1 MGTLSFTGAKML
13 RLYSLL
19 LVGVGFAV
27 KLPDGPQGPDGA
39 ILKYDLLSNSQ
50 PGINYPGGNLGAFV
64 PQTWPAGVVNHELQE
79 YVPEAAVQ
87 DPSTNEITITAK
99 KEGSR
104 ITSARLES
112 YQVWSTAQSED
123 IKNRGYV
130 EVRSTLPASSTN
142 GWSMK
147 GAWPA
152 IWMLGT
158 GNGNEWPNHGEID
171 IVEAVNGDPTIVM
184 SLHSTNHWGA
194 TGGPQHPPNNPIYV
208 NADLAHDHLIAG
220 FEWNVQDQ
228 AGHIDLTWWL
238 TWFDQGSQS
247 WQSAHTTKV
256 LQKNGNDDYYVF
268 YDSFNGEGFSLLI
281 NLAEGGDM
289 PQTNDVF
296 VDGQPQ
302 YMNVQSVKVYGF

>member
-1 MGTLSFTGAKML
+1 MGTCSFTGAKML

-19 LVGVGFAV
+19 LVGVSFAV

-39 ILKYDLLSNSQ
+39 ILKYDLHSNSQ

-79 YVPEAAVQ
+79 YVP
-87 DPSTNEITITAK
+87 NE
-99 KEGSR
+99 

-112 YQVWSTAQSED
+112 YQVWSTAQSAD

-130 EVRSTLPASSTN
+130 EVRSTLPASSSN

-184 SLHSTNHWGA
+184 SLHSTNHWG
-194 TGGPQHPPNNPIYV
+194 GEPQHPPKNPIQM
-208 NADLAHDHLIAG
+208 NADLTRDHLIAG
-220 FEWNVQDQ
+220 FEWNVRNEVGQ
-228 AGHIDLTWWL
+228 IDLTWWFTL
-238 TWFDQGSQS
+238 FDQGSQS
-247 WQSAHTTKV
+247 WQSDHTTKV
-256 LQKNGNDDYYVF
+256 LSRDGNNDYMDF
-268 YDSFNGEGFSLLI
+268 WDSFNGEGFSLLI
-281 NLAEGGDM
+281 NLAEGGAM
-289 PQTNDVF
+289 PQTDDVF

-302 YMNVQSVKVYGF
+302 YMNIKSVKVYGF